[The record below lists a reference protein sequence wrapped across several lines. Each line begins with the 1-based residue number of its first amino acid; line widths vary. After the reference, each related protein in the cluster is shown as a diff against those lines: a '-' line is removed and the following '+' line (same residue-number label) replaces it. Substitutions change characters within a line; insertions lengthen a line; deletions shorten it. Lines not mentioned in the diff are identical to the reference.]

1 MVFVVRVRPVENVRG
16 TSYTDVDVY
25 AAVPSVPPAPHVRV
39 PALLIPEPPFVDGSN
54 PVTFVVKSILPT
66 SIALVIDEGVIVV
79 ALPILVIGPVRF
91 ALVVTVDALPEI
103 EPVALPML
111 GVVKTGEVERTNE
124 PVPVSSES
132 RVASCD
138 DVVDAN

>member
-1 MVFVVRVRPVENVRG
+1 
-16 TSYTDVDVY
+16 
-25 AAVPSVPPAPHVRV
+25 
-39 PALLIPEPPFVDGSN
+39 
-54 PVTFVVKSILPT
+54 
-66 SIALVIDEGVIVV
+66 
-79 ALPILVIGPVRF
+79 VIGPVRF